1 MGVMTSKVSAAMRLP
16 AGDRPVASNDT
27 EDLIQIV
34 GQYESKGAPVVEPDL
49 VLWLLGE
56 GRRIV
61 RDAEFF
67 DAVCWRLLG
76 AGLVVSRISL
86 SVFTLHPQI
95 VGLNFR
101 WWRDRHVT
109 EVLRVGYGVQQ
120 TADYFESPIRTV
132 IENGATVHFRLADQE
147 SIAPYPLLVKLRD
160 GGASGYFACPL
171 TFFNGRHQATTWTT
185 DRPGGFNDAD
195 IAQIQ
200 AILPVLAVVIEARS
214 MHRLAGTLLNIY
226 LGRTA
231 GQRILEGD
239 IRRAQGEGERMS
251 AIILASDMRGFTSLS
266 DRLPGGELIALLDDY
281 FDVVTAPVQ
290 ARGGEVLKFVGDG
303 ILAIFP
309 LGGCSP
315 ADAAESALAA
325 VDEVF
330 TRVAALNAE
339 RRTIERTEFRFGI
352 GLHIGDVIFGNV
364 GAVDRLDF
372 TVIGP
377 AVNLAF
383 RLETLTKRLGR
394 DLLVSHDF
402 ARACRR
408 PLVSLGFHPV
418 KGLSEPEEVFGLGD
432 HVSAI

>member
-1 MGVMTSKVSAAMRLP
+1 MGVMTGKLPAPMRLP
-16 AGDRPVASNDT
+16 AGDRPVASGDH

-67 DAVCWRLLG
+67 DALCWRLLG

-160 GGASGYFACPL
+160 GGASGYFACPV

-231 GQRILEGD
+231 GQRILDGD
-239 IRRAQGEGERMS
+239 IRRAQGEHMN
-251 AIILASDMRGFTSLS
+251 AVILASDMRGFTSLS
-266 DRLPGGELIALLDDY
+266 DRLPGEELIALLDDY
-281 FDVVTAPVQ
+281 FDAVAAPVQ

-303 ILAIFP
+303 LLAIFP
-309 LGGCSP
+309 LGGCTP
-315 ADAAESALAA
+315 ADAAERALSA

-330 TRVAALNAE
+330 ARIATLNTE
-339 RRTIERTEFRFGI
+339 RRAVERNEFRFGI
-352 GLHIGDVIFGNV
+352 GVHIGDVIFGNV

-372 TVIGP
+372 TAIGP

-402 ARACRR
+402 AGACRR

-432 HVSAI
+432 HASAI

>member
-1 MGVMTSKVSAAMRLP
+1 MGVMTSKSPAAIRLP
-16 AGDRPVASNDT
+16 AGDRPVASTDT

-34 GQYESKGAPVVEPDL
+34 GQYDSDGVEVTEPDL

-56 GRRIV
+56 GRRIA

-67 DAVCWRLLG
+67 DALCWRLLG
-76 AGLVVSRISL
+76 SGLVVSRVSL

-132 IENGATVHFRLADQE
+132 IENGATVHFRLADAP
-147 SIAPYPLLVKLRD
+147 SIAPYPLLGKLRD
-160 GGASGYFACPL
+160 GGATGYFACPL
-171 TFFNGRHQATTWTT
+171 TFFNGRHQAMTWTT
-185 DRPGGFNDAD
+185 DRPGGFDEAD
-195 IAQIQ
+195 IAKIV
-200 AILPVLAVVIEARS
+200 AILPVLAVIIESRS

-226 LGRTA
+226 LGRIA

-239 IRRAQGEGERMS
+239 IRRAQGERMS

-266 DRLPGGELIALLDDY
+266 DRLPGEELIALLDDY
-281 FDVVTAPVQ
+281 FDVVAAPVQ
-290 ARGGEVLKFVGDG
+290 TRGGEVLKFVGDG
-303 ILAIFP
+303 LLAIFP

-315 ADAAESALAA
+315 GDAAESALAA
-325 VDEVF
+325 IDEIFARMVS
-330 TRVAALNAE
+330 LNAE
-339 RRTIERTEFRFGI
+339 RRATARSEFRFGI
-352 GLHIGDVIFGNV
+352 GLHMGDVIFGNV

-372 TVIGP
+372 TAIGP

-394 DLLVSHDF
+394 DLIVSHDF
-402 ARACRR
+402 AGACRR

>member
-1 MGVMTSKVSAAMRLP
+1 MGVMTSKTPAPIRLP
-16 AGDRPVASNDT
+16 AGDRPVTGDH

-34 GQYESKGAPVVEPDL
+34 GQYDSDGVPVIEPDL
-49 VLWLLGE
+49 MLWLLGE
-56 GRRIV
+56 GRRIT

-67 DAVCWRLLG
+67 DALCWRLVG
-76 AGLVVSRISL
+76 SGLVVSRISL

-109 EVLRVGYGVQQ
+109 EVLRVGHGVQQ

-132 IENGATVHFRLADQE
+132 IENGATVHFRLTDGE
-147 SIAPYPLLVKLRD
+147 SIAPYPLLGKLRD
-160 GGASGYFACPL
+160 GGATGYFACPL

-185 DRPGGFNDAD
+185 DRPGGFDDVD
-195 IAQIQ
+195 IAKIM

-231 GQRILEGD
+231 GHRILEGD
-239 IRRAQGEGERMS
+239 IRRAQGERMS
-251 AIILASDMRGFTSLS
+251 AVILASDMRGFTSLS
-266 DRLPGGELIALLDDY
+266 DRLPGEELIALLDDY

-290 ARGGEVLKFVGDG
+290 SRGGEVLKFVGDG

-309 LGGCSP
+309 LGGCTP
-315 ADAAESALAA
+315 ADAAELALAA
-325 VDEVF
+325 IDEIF
-330 TRVAALNAE
+330 ARVATLNAE
-339 RRTIERTEFRFGI
+339 RRNVERHEFRFGI
-352 GLHIGDVIFGNV
+352 GVHIGDVIFGNV

-372 TVIGP
+372 TAIGP

-394 DLLVSHDF
+394 DLIVSHDF
-402 ARACRR
+402 AGACRR
-408 PLVSLGFHPV
+408 KLVSLGFHPV
-418 KGLSEPEEVFGLGD
+418 KGLSEPEEVFGLSD
-432 HVSAI
+432 HASAI

>member
-1 MGVMTSKVSAAMRLP
+1 MNLMSRKDPAPAQLP
-16 AGDRPVASNDT
+16 PGDRPVAGDDT
-27 EDLIQIV
+27 ESLIQIV
-34 GQYESKGAPVVEPDL
+34 GQYESAGAPVVEPDL
-49 VLWLLGE
+49 ALWLLGE
-56 GRRIV
+56 GRRIL

-67 DAVCWRLLG
+67 DALCWRLVG
-76 AGLVVSRISL
+76 GGLAVSRISL

-132 IENGATVHFRLADQE
+132 IESGATVRFRLADGE
-147 SIAPYPLLVKLRD
+147 AIARYPLLAKLRD
-160 GGASGYFACPL
+160 GGATGYFACPL

-185 DRPGGFNDAD
+185 DRPGGFDDSD
-195 IAQIQ
+195 IARIA

-231 GQRILEGD
+231 GQRILDGD
-239 IRRAQGEGERMS
+239 IRRAQGERMS

-266 DRLPGGELIALLDDY
+266 DRLPGEELIALLDDY
-281 FDVVTAPVQ
+281 FDAVAAPVQ
-290 ARGGEVLKFVGDG
+290 AHGGEVLKFMGDG
-303 ILAIFP
+303 LLAIFP
-309 LGGCSP
+309 LGGCTP

-325 VDEVF
+325 VDESF
-330 TRVAALNAE
+330 TRIAGLNAE
-339 RRTIERTEFRFGI
+339 RRAGERNEFRIGI
-352 GLHIGDVIFGNV
+352 GMHLGDIIFGNV

-372 TVIGP
+372 TAIGP
-377 AVNLAF
+377 AVNLAC

-394 DLLVSHDF
+394 NLLVSRDF
-402 ARACRR
+402 AGACRR

-418 KGLSEPEEVFGLGD
+418 KGLSEPEEVFGLAD
-432 HVSAI
+432 HASEI

>member
-1 MGVMTSKVSAAMRLP
+1 MGLMTGTRAAAIRLP
-16 AGDRPVASNDT
+16 AGDRPVANGDT

-34 GQYESKGAPVVEPDL
+34 GQYDSAGEIVVEPDL

-67 DAVCWRLLG
+67 DALCWRLLG
-76 AGLVVSRISL
+76 AGLSVTRISL

-101 WWRDRHVT
+101 WWRDRRVT

-120 TADYFESPIRTV
+120 TADYSESPIRSV
-132 IENGATVHFRLADQE
+132 IESGATVHFRLADAA
-147 SIAPYPLLVKLRD
+147 SIAPYPLLGKLRD
-160 GGASGYFACPL
+160 GGATGYFACPL

-185 DRPGGFNDAD
+185 DRPGGFDDAD
-195 IAQIQ
+195 IAQIA

-231 GQRILEGD
+231 GQRILDGD
-239 IRRAQGEGERMS
+239 IRRAQGERMS
-251 AIILASDMRGFTSLS
+251 AIILVSDMRGFTALS
-266 DRLPGGELIALLDDY
+266 DRLPGEELIALLDDY
-281 FDVVTAPVQ
+281 FDAVAAPVQ
-290 ARGGEVLKFVGDG
+290 ARGGEVLKFMGDG
-303 ILAIFP
+303 LLAIFP

-315 ADAAESALAA
+315 ADAADRALAA
-325 VDEVF
+325 VDETLV
-330 TRVAALNAE
+330 RIADLNAE
-339 RRTIERTEFRFGI
+339 RRTAGRSEFRIGV
-352 GLHIGDVIFGNV
+352 GLHIGEIIFGNV

-372 TVIGP
+372 TAIGP
-377 AVNLAF
+377 AVNLAA

-394 DLLVSHDF
+394 PLLVSHDF
-402 ARACRR
+402 AGACSR

-418 KGLSEPEEVFGLGD
+418 KGLSQPEEVFGLSD
-432 HVSAI
+432 HVAAI

>member
-1 MGVMTSKVSAAMRLP
+1 MGVMTGKLPAPMRLP
-16 AGDRPVASNDT
+16 AGDRPVASGDH

-67 DAVCWRLLG
+67 DALCWRLLG

-101 WWRDRHVT
+101 WWRDRQVT
-109 EVLRVGYGVQQ
+109 EVLHVGYGVQQ

-200 AILPVLAVVIEARS
+200 AILPVLGIVIEARS

-231 GQRILEGD
+231 GQRILDGD
-239 IRRAQGEGERMS
+239 IRRAQGEHMN
-251 AIILASDMRGFTSLS
+251 AVILASDMRGFTSLS
-266 DRLPGGELIALLDDY
+266 DRLPGEELIALLDDY
-281 FDVVTAPVQ
+281 FDAVAAPVQ

-303 ILAIFP
+303 LLAIFP
-309 LGGCSP
+309 LGGCTP
-315 ADAAESALAA
+315 ADAAERALSA

-330 TRVAALNAE
+330 ARIATLNTE
-339 RRTIERTEFRFGI
+339 RRAVERNEFRFGI
-352 GLHIGDVIFGNV
+352 GVHLGDVIFGNV

-372 TVIGP
+372 TAIGP

-402 ARACRR
+402 AGACRR

-432 HVSAI
+432 HASAI

>member
-1 MGVMTSKVSAAMRLP
+1 MGVMTGKLSAPMRLP

-67 DAVCWRLLG
+67 DALCWRLLG

-132 IENGATVHFRLADQE
+132 IENGATVHFRLADHE

-160 GGASGYFACPL
+160 GGATGYFACPL

-195 IAQIQ
+195 IAQIL

-239 IRRAQGEGERMS
+239 IRRARGEHMN

-266 DRLPGGELIALLDDY
+266 DRLPGEELIALLDDY
-281 FDVVTAPVQ
+281 FDAVAAPVQ

-303 ILAIFP
+303 LLAIFP

-315 ADAAESALAA
+315 GDAAERALSA

-330 TRVAALNAE
+330 ARIATLNAQ
-339 RRTIERTEFRFGI
+339 RRAIERNEFRCGI
-352 GLHIGDVIFGNV
+352 GVHLGDVIFGNV

-372 TVIGP
+372 TAIGP

-402 ARACRR
+402 AGACRR

-432 HVSAI
+432 HASAI

>member
-1 MGVMTSKVSAAMRLP
+1 MGVMTGKLPAPMRLP
-16 AGDRPVASNDT
+16 AGDRPVASGDH

-67 DAVCWRLLG
+67 DALCWRLLG

-147 SIAPYPLLVKLRD
+147 SIAPYPLLAKLRD
-160 GGASGYFACPL
+160 GGASGYFACPV

-231 GQRILEGD
+231 GQRILDGD
-239 IRRAQGEGERMS
+239 IRRAQGEHMN
-251 AIILASDMRGFTSLS
+251 AVILASDMRGFTSLS
-266 DRLPGGELIALLDDY
+266 DRLPGEELIALLDDY
-281 FDVVTAPVQ
+281 FEAVAAPVQ

-303 ILAIFP
+303 LLAIFP
-309 LGGCSP
+309 LGACAS
-315 ADAAESALAA
+315 ADAAERALSA
-325 VDEVF
+325 VDEIF
-330 TRVAALNAE
+330 ARIATLNTE
-339 RRTIERTEFRFGI
+339 RRAIERNEFRFGI
-352 GLHIGDVIFGNV
+352 GLHLGDVIFGNV

-372 TVIGP
+372 TAIGP

-402 ARACRR
+402 AGACRR

-432 HVSAI
+432 HASAI

>member
-1 MGVMTSKVSAAMRLP
+1 MGVMTGKIPAPMRLP
-16 AGDRPVASNDT
+16 AGDRPVASSDI

-67 DAVCWRLLG
+67 DALCWRLLG

-160 GGASGYFACPL
+160 GGASGYFACPV

-231 GQRILEGD
+231 GQRILDGD
-239 IRRAQGEGERMS
+239 IRRAQGEHMN
-251 AIILASDMRGFTSLS
+251 AVILASDMRGFTSLS
-266 DRLPGGELIALLDDY
+266 DRLPGEELIALLDDY
-281 FDVVTAPVQ
+281 FDAVAAPVQ

-303 ILAIFP
+303 LLAIFP
-309 LGGCSP
+309 LGGCTP
-315 ADAAESALAA
+315 ADAAERALSA

-330 TRVAALNAE
+330 ARIATLNTE
-339 RRTIERTEFRFGI
+339 RRAVERNEFRFGI
-352 GLHIGDVIFGNV
+352 GLHLGDVIFGNV

-372 TVIGP
+372 TAIGP

-402 ARACRR
+402 AGACRR

-432 HVSAI
+432 HASAI